1 MFYDHRFWSIFGLIL
16 VDSPYEYGQTCHF
29 LRSISPIS
37 RSADFCHIRYVIQ
50 LARLTVSTPLSNL
63 CGARARPGLSFA
75 ASKIAGSSF
84 PIRIWLFPYDFSAPK
99 ISNALFLANFRP
111 ETCISNLSARE
122 GGSFKPLGG
131 IIYFCVLLFCP
142 VFRGSLRARPVNIH
156 TTVEYSTYS
165 NV

>member
-16 VDSPYEYGQTCHF
+16 VDSPYEYGQTCHL

-99 ISNALFLANFRP
+99 ISNALFPAKFRP
-111 ETCISNLSARE
+111 GTCISNLSARE
-122 GGSFKPLGG
+122 GAPFKLSAIGRNYLFLGRP
-131 IIYFCVLLFCP
+131 FSRCFP
-142 VFRGSLRARPVNIH
+142 GSLRARPVIIYNI
-156 TTVEYSTYS
+156 VIIY
-165 NV
+165 